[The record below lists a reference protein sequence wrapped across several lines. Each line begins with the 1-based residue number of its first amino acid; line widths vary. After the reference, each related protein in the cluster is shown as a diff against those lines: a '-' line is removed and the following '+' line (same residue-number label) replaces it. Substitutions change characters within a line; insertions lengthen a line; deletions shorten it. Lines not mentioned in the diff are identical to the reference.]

1 MPSST
6 AAATRARDGGKPT
19 SGLRIE
25 RQGIAGAALPWEAQM
40 DLTKYGNWIGLSAD
54 ALLRSV
60 KDAGGWGNVFPKG
73 VPRWA
78 NRLRN
83 YFNVTPEKLRR
94 LDSGATAAH
103 MKRVDKVVAS
113 MHLTRVASAF
123 PVLKEGVRK
132 AYEEKFKSKLIKIH
146 PNTPDAGSFDDLGES
161 FALSGHV
168 YEDNFGYIWYQ
179 MSPGGTIY
187 HWGKDP
193 GKWTATAEAV
203 LQSPTRGQRFIP
215 VFKLVSPDGTGG
227 SRECC
232 IKNDLKS
239 ETLKLPGLPEVRSGA
254 PHIGRAVGEWVNVRQ
269 LDRVVSDPHYQ
280 GSYNYSET
288 VETGLAAH
296 EMRDVEPH
304 KRMGGNYSLY
314 MDPVDRYSML
324 TSRSFPALD
333 PQGKPLADQL

>member
-1 MPSST
+1 
-6 AAATRARDGGKPT
+6 
-19 SGLRIE
+19 
-25 RQGIAGAALPWEAQM
+25 M
-40 DLTKYGNWIGLSAD
+40 DLTKYGSWIGPSAD

-78 NRLRN
+78 NRGRN
-83 YFNVTPEKLRR
+83 YFNVTPQKLRR
-94 LDSGATAAH
+94 LDKSAAEAH

-113 MHLTRVASAF
+113 MHLSRVASAF

-132 AYEEKFKSKLIKIH
+132 AYEAKYKAELLKPH
-146 PNTPDAGSFDDLGES
+146 PNTPDTGFWDDLGES

-193 GKWTATAEAV
+193 GKYTAWAEA
-203 LQSPTRGQRFIP
+203 LAQSPTRGQRFIR

-232 IKNDLKS
+232 IKNDLNS
-239 ETLKLPGLPEVRSGA
+239 QTLKLPGLPEVRTGA
-254 PHIGRAVGEWVNVRQ
+254 AYIGRTVNESVNVQ
-269 LDRVVSDPHYQ
+269 ELKLVETDPHYQ

-304 KRMGGNYSLY
+304 KKMGGNYSLY
-314 MDPVDRYSML
+314 MDPSDRYSL
-324 TSRSFPALD
+324 LASRYFPALD
-333 PQGKPLADQL
+333 PQGKPLADQV